1 MSYDINIGD
10 AVFLRDGG
18 DPVGSVHQVWNSD
31 HSSIVIYIEN
41 AGDFKIPSTAI
52 KTAHFGKVILDEA
65 KLDEKMRS
73 SIGHAHDA
81 ETQQ

>member
-1 MSYDINIGD
+1 MAYDINIGD

-18 DPVGSVHQVWNSD
+18 DPVGSVHQAWSSD
-31 HSSIVIYIEN
+31 HSSIVIYVEN

-52 KTAHFGKVILDEA
+52 KTAHFGKVILDETM
-65 KLDEKMRS
+65 LDARMRS
-73 SIGHAHDA
+73 SIGRAHDA